1 MKEKKTT
8 LKDLCDMVVA
18 KGECTQS
25 RKVKFGSKEFYVCI
39 GNCPKLNGFID
50 KYWDNKEG

>member
-8 LKDLCDMVVA
+8 IKDLCDMVVE

-25 RKVKFGSKEFYVCI
+25 QKVKLGSKEFYVCI
-39 GNCPKLNGFID
+39 DDCPLLDGFME
-50 KYWDNKEG
+50 KYWDNKEE